1 MPDAWLQMT
10 DAWLQMTDAWLQM
23 TDVWLQMTDARAQ
36 WADARAQEVCV
47 LDRPDGRPPRAPVS
61 TSPLYQTQ
69 PHLPPCH
76 PLTLS
81 PCHLP
86 QAPHHVIRPI
96 ARTISLMN
104 PRLHPA
110 GWLLLL
116 LFVPGC
122 GREPAVTTDRSTPR
136 AAVTSLMNAI
146 DQRDAAAVKAAFVS
160 DSPAGQAYVE
170 ALADLLVAS
179 RELRQQAVS
188 AFGGEDA
195 KQLMGSAG
203 PGEDDFQRFAQ
214 ATLDEQKDQAVLH
227 ADDGQTLHL
236 RRQGQE
242 WKIVAAADPD
252 KGEAEL
258 QRATG
263 LLRHLG
269 SAMRTVTKQI
279 ASGQLASAEAA
290 RLAIA
295 QSGLDLPPPPAT
307 QATTDELTKKDF

>member
-1 MPDAWLQMT
+1 
-10 DAWLQMTDAWLQM
+10 
-23 TDVWLQMTDARAQ
+23 
-36 WADARAQEVCV
+36 
-47 LDRPDGRPPRAPVS
+47 
-61 TSPLYQTQ
+61 
-69 PHLPPCH
+69 
-76 PLTLS
+76 
-81 PCHLP
+81 
-86 QAPHHVIRPI
+86 
-96 ARTISLMN
+96 MN

-122 GREPAVTTDRSTPR
+122 GREPAITTDRSTPR

-160 DSPAGQAYVE
+160 DSPAAQAYVE

-179 RELRQQAVS
+179 RELRQKAVS

-236 RRQGQE
+236 RRQGKE
-242 WKIVAAADPD
+242 WKIVAAADLPD
-252 KGEAEL
+252 REGKGEAEL

-295 QSGLDLPPPPAT
+295 QSGLDLPPPPTPPTT
-307 QATTDELTKKDF
+307 QAATDELTKKDF